1 MSLTWNFYRRLS
13 QHENIIFSNV
23 KMWGFASLSPFHADT
38 VRDVDVGRGYVQSKY
53 WGMKVCSPTHFHKI
67 VLISQSGP
75 RGAAPWC
82 EDCVPAG
89 NLHRNGAALHQYP
102 LGYLNFDI
110 ETMMVKKCL
119 SCLFIYCQALS
130 FRHQIDLET
139 MCLKTYKMVCYYV
152 KPLEGTFKSLL
163 LRSLYF
169 T

>member
-1 MSLTWNFYRRLS
+1 MSLTSNFYRRLS

-102 LGYLNFDI
+102 QVSQFWHWNPVWAASSF
-110 ETMMVKKCL
+110 TAK
-119 SCLFIYCQALS
+119 QALS

-139 MCLKTYKMVCYYV
+139 MCLNTYKMVCYYV
-152 KPLEGTFKSLL
+152 KPLEGTFNSLPI
-163 LRSLYF
+163 RSLYPI
-169 T
+169 